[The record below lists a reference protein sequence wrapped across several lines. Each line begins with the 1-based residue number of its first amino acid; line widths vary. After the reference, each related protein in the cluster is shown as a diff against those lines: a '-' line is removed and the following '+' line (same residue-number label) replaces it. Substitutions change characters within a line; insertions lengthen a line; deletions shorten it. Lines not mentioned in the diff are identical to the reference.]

1 VIGLRG
7 LPDVRPE
14 SPGPYAELV
23 TDPAAPPAFR
33 SLTSSYAGV
42 DSERCTRW
50 VAFGPNS
57 VPSCREITTYEQH
70 RFVASA
76 GLTLS
81 PVSAAD
87 PTTLEARW
95 SSAASPAF
103 AAASPALATAV
114 EFRRLRLPFVWTTTE
129 N

>member
-1 VIGLRG
+1 VRRAVVIGLRG

-14 SPGPYAELV
+14 TPGPYAELV

-81 PVSAAD
+81 PVSAANTD
-87 PTTLEARW
+87 DTRGSMDLGREADHLHRKLH
-95 SSAASPAF
+95 PQ
-103 AAASPALATAV
+103 L
-114 EFRRLRLPFVWTTTE
+114 
-129 N
+129 